1 MKSETYGFFRPAASG
16 ELSPEAPKSY
26 WPEITK
32 LKLFH
37 CRYPDISVI
46 EKGIRL
52 IMSRQLP
59 NGDFPQEMTN
69 GVFNKTC
76 AILYTSYRNIFTMWT
91 LGRFIK
97 LYPDNKLAN

>member
-1 MKSETYGFFRPAASG
+1 MDFFDP
-16 ELSPEAPKSY
+16 ELQG
-26 WPEITK
+26 ITQKTLKVIGQKLQK

-91 LGRFIK
+91 LGRFIN